1 MEILS
6 QVCQDA
12 GFPVY
17 SLQQGDPWT
26 NTKGGTVSASPAP
39 ASTSAPASTAV
50 ETPYRGGGRGRGRG
64 FKANRGRGR
73 GAKTRHDRP
82 AWQVLQEKLGKLCDL
97 YNLVSRILIHNS
109 YLTLTHSRDCATR
122 LLSNVIAN
130 TSVQSRRAQSTFVT
144 SRIPAESAQ
153 NNEDTL

>member
-82 AWQVLQEKLGKLCDL
+82 AWQVLQEKLGKICDL

-109 YLTLTHSRDCATR
+109 YLTLTRSRDCATR

>member
-50 ETPYRGGGRGRGRG
+50 ETPYRGGRG
-64 FKANRGRGR
+64 RGRGR

-97 YNLVSRILIHNS
+97 YNLVSQILIHNS

-130 TSVQSRRAQSTFVT
+130 TNVQGRRAQSTFVT